1 MALYQFADISH
12 HKGDLDIQI
21 FANAGHRIVISKASD
36 NYHLPDR
43 DGKYDFSAERHY
55 DSRFVQNFTNT
66 RAAGL
71 VAGAYHFCRFDRPLP
86 VSNRTAIVQA
96 NLDYFQTAVKL
107 LPEVHQKEVVTAIL
121 DMEQSATQL
130 QAAGLNRTVI
140 SGMAKDMVTL
150 FLENYEHVILYSGSW
165 WTNEWLTTEA
175 TQWMA
180 ERISVWEPEYVSI
193 EDNNPFDMNYQ
204 PSVPR
209 GFSNEYA
216 VKANDMIGKLFAWQ
230 YSARGRFAT
239 IQSNIDLNLTAL
251 PKEELFALFH
261 QDGAVDPPPPPPP
274 PTGEDINAIL
284 DGLASLEVN
293 VAEIEQLLATNKA
306 TLAQLRAFVETLRS
320 DG

>member
-1 MALYQFADISH
+1 
-12 HKGDLDIQI
+12 
-21 FANAGHRIVISKASD
+21 
-36 NYHLPDR
+36 
-43 DGKYDFSAERHY
+43 
-55 DSRFVQNFTNT
+55 
-66 RAAGL
+66 
-71 VAGAYHFCRFDRPLP
+71 
-86 VSNRTAIVQA
+86 
-96 NLDYFQTAVKL
+96 
-107 LPEVHQKEVVTAIL
+107 
-121 DMEQSATQL
+121 
-130 QAAGLNRTVI
+130 
-140 SGMAKDMVTL
+140 
-150 FLENYEHVILYSGSW
+150 
-165 WTNEWLTTEA
+165 
-175 TQWMA
+175 
-180 ERISVWEPEYVSI
+180 
-193 EDNNPFDMNYQ
+193 MNYQ